1 MIIPNVW
8 GKKTKP
14 PTSDLFENCS
24 NTMDERSCACGLPL
38 SGEAAGLRTS
48 YSKLSTRSTKH
59 VPTIRETEPTTD
71 PMNLIS
77 NRVHC
82 LLMVSLF
89 RPLTFHPVANRWQ
102 HHRLDVCGWRAVSGT
117 IKTHGS
123 AKHFGCLILPYSI
136 PWWNLAGHTTIPIYA
151 VFVHFILADL
161 DLKKSIKWK
170 GKHLQ
175 NQLAFIDASC
185 EKQYVF
191 STFLFAANL
200 RTLANCQCLP
210 TNNSAESAG
219 AEGGTWHW
227 HAKIAWQDPASG
239 FCAFVG
245 HVYCMLWL
253 RKTNA

>member
-1 MIIPNVW
+1 MIYLY
-8 GKKTKP
+8 
-14 PTSDLFENCS
+14 LFENCS

-102 HHRLDVCGWRAVSGT
+102 HHLLVVCGWRAVSGT

-123 AKHFGCLILPYSI
+123 AKHFGCLMLPYSI
-136 PWWNLAGHTTIPIYA
+136 TGWNPARRITIPIYA
-151 VFVHFILADL
+151 VFD
-161 DLKKSIKWK
+161 
-170 GKHLQ
+170 
-175 NQLAFIDASC
+175 
-185 EKQYVF
+185 
-191 STFLFAANL
+191 
-200 RTLANCQCLP
+200 
-210 TNNSAESAG
+210 
-219 AEGGTWHW
+219 
-227 HAKIAWQDPASG
+227 G
-239 FCAFVG
+239 FCTFHLG
-245 HVYCMLWL
+245 RYG
-253 RKTNA
+253 